1 MNNFA
6 NSSTF
11 VFDRDP
17 AKVEVVA
24 LFEIRGY
31 DDEQVETYFVTT
43 HMLIG
48 TCWDDEVPVLLETLR
63 EQVEEEYKGYFAVLL
78 WKWVTTA

>member
-6 NSSTF
+6 NSSAF

-17 AKVEVVA
+17 VKVEVHA

-48 TCWDDEVPVLLETLR
+48 TCWDDEVPQLLENLR
-63 EQVEEEYKGYFAVLL
+63 QQVEEEYSGYYAVLL

>member
-6 NSSTF
+6 NFSTL
-11 VFDRDP
+11 VIDTEPKR
-17 AKVEVVA
+17 VEVMA

-31 DDEQVETYFVTT
+31 DDEQVETYFVTN
-43 HMLIG
+43 HMTTG
-48 TCWDDEVPVLLETLR
+48 VCWDDEVPVLLENLR
-63 EQVEEEYKGYFAVLL
+63 QQVEQEYSGYYATLL